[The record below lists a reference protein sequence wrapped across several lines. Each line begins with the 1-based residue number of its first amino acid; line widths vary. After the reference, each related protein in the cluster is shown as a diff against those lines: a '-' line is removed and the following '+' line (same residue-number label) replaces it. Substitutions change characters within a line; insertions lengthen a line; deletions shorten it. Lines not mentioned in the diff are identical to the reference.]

1 MQQRAPDVRSAQAEL
16 PVDFLGAC
24 RSSCAVSLQVQAVHQ
39 AQQQASGRSVVNR
52 KENWV
57 FFFIEA
63 QQEGVR
69 LGVFLIEA
77 HRKK

>member
-1 MQQRAPDVRSAQAEL
+1 MQKLMCCVCVSPGSASSTATGLWQKCGQQEGEL
-16 PVDFLGAC
+16 GL
-24 RSSCAVSLQVQAVHQ
+24 
-39 AQQQASGRSVVNR
+39 
-52 KENWV
+52 
-57 FFFIEA
+57 FFIEA

>member
-1 MQQRAPDVRSAQAEL
+1 MCCVFASPGSASSTATGLWQKCGQQEGEL
-16 PVDFLGAC
+16 GL
-24 RSSCAVSLQVQAVHQ
+24 
-39 AQQQASGRSVVNR
+39 
-52 KENWV
+52 
-57 FFFIEA
+57 FFIEA